1 MLNLNRL
8 LMKNTWKNL
17 ALGTFMLGG
26 IATLTACS
34 NTDSNGG
41 PEKTRL
47 QIALTD
53 DPGDYAEV
61 WIDVK
66 EIRIN
71 SSDADDQNWVPLP
84 GVKAGAYNLLD
95 LVNDKD
101 TILADA
107 EIPTGKIS
115 QIRLVLGDNNYLV
128 TNDGKR
134 LPLTTPSAQ
143 QSGLK
148 LNIHQAVIGGI
159 INKLTLD
166 FDVAKSIV
174 KAGNSGKYILKPVI
188 RTVLEAVGGNIRGG
202 VLPDS
207 VQTAVLAI
215 QGADTVASTYSLN
228 GGYLLRGIPAGA
240 YSLHFIP
247 TDTNF
252 LPAVKNAVPVVLGQ
266 ITTVDTVR
274 LQKK

>member
-1 MLNLNRL
+1 MR
-8 LMKNTWKNL
+8 NTWKNL
-17 ALGTFMLGG
+17 ALGTLLLGG
-26 IATLTACS
+26 IATQTACS
-34 NTDSNGG
+34 NSDSDGS

-53 DPGDYAEV
+53 DPGDFSEV

-84 GVKAGAYNLLD
+84 GVKAGAYNLLE
-95 LVNDKD
+95 LVNDRD

-128 TNDGKR
+128 TNEGERID
-134 LPLTTPSAQ
+134 LTTPSAQ

-148 LNIHQAVIGGI
+148 LNIHQAVVGGI

-215 QGADTVASTYSLN
+215 QGPDTIASTYSLG
-228 GGYLLRGIPAGA
+228 GGYLIRGIPAGA
-240 YSLHFIP
+240 YDLHFLP

-252 LPAVKNAVPVVLGQ
+252 LPAVKTAVPVTLGQ
-266 ITTVDTVR
+266 VTTVDTVR
-274 LQKK
+274 LQLR